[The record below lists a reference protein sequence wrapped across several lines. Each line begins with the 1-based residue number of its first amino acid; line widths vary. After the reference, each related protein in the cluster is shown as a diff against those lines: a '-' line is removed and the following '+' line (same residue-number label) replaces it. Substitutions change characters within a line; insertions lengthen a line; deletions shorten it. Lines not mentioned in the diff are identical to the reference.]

1 MTNNSTTRQ
10 IQKYD
15 FHGDTLDVIPD
26 GDRLHIGIRAVCEAL
41 GVDVSRQLKKL
52 KAKPW
57 ACVDMK
63 ATQIE
68 GDDQTR
74 QIATIDLRSLPMW
87 LATIEPSR
95 CRADVREKLALYQVE
110 CAAVLA
116 AHFLPRVMPQ
126 PDAPPLLAQF
136 VETLQAMRG
145 QIEALSAEVAT
156 LRAAGQGRTC
166 LGNGAARLHVLDP
179 LKQIA
184 AIEARAIGKTDDRA
198 LRRMRKLAEDTL
210 RERLAYPRDGG
221 QAWAMFPT
229 ARLGDLHCALVRM
242 MHDARKRADIAAPR
256 PMQGSFFL
264 NDAAGATVALAKPN

>member
-1 MTNNSTTRQ
+1 MPNDSTTKQ

-26 GDRLHIGIRAVCEAL
+26 GDRLHVGVRAVCEAL
-41 GVDVSRQLKKL
+41 GVDTSGQLQRL
-52 KAKPW
+52 KRKPW
-57 ACVDMK
+57 AVMGVISTTASDGKTYDMS
-63 ATQIE
+63 A
-68 GDDQTR
+68 
-74 QIATIDLRSLPMW
+74 IDLRSLPMW

-116 AHFLPRVMPQ
+116 EHFLPRVMPQ
-126 PDAPPLLAQF
+126 PDVTPLLAQ
-136 VETLQAMRG
+136 VAELV
-145 QIEALSAEVAT
+145 QIVGALSAEVAT

-184 AIEARAIGKTDDRA
+184 AIEARAMGKTDDRA
-198 LRRMRKLAEDTL
+198 TRRMRKLAEDTL
-210 RERLAYPRDGG
+210 RERLAYPREGG

-229 ARLGDLHCALVRM
+229 VRLGDLHCALVRM
-242 MHDARKRADIAAPR
+242 LHDARKRADIAAPR
-256 PMQGSFFL
+256 ATQLRLVANENGSKK
-264 NDAAGATVALAKPN
+264 AV

>member
-1 MTNNSTTRQ
+1 MPNDSTTKQ

-26 GDRLHIGIRAVCEAL
+26 GDRLHVGIRAVCEAL
-41 GVDVSRQLKKL
+41 GVDSSGQLQRL
-52 KAKPW
+52 KRKPW
-57 ACVDMK
+57 ATMGVISAVAEDGK
-63 ATQIE
+63 
-68 GDDQTR
+68 TR
-74 QIATIDLRSLPMW
+74 EMSAVDLRSLPMW

-95 CRADVREKLALYQVE
+95 CRVDVREKLTVYQIE

-116 AHFLPRVMPQ
+116 AHFLPRAAPQ
-126 PDAPPLLAQF
+126 PDASPLLAQF
-136 VETLQAMRG
+136 VETLQAMQG

-184 AIEARAIGKTDDRA
+184 AIEARAMGKTDDRA
-198 LRRMRKLAEDTL
+198 MRRMRKLAEDTL

-229 ARLGDLHCALVRM
+229 VRLGDLHCALVRM
-242 MHDARKRADIAAPR
+242 LHDARKRADIAAPR
-256 PMQGSFFL
+256 ATQLRLVANENGSKK
-264 NDAAGATVALAKPN
+264 AG

>member
-1 MTNNSTTRQ
+1 MANDSTTKQ

-26 GDRLHIGIRAVCEAL
+26 GDRLHVGIRAVCEAL
-41 GVDVSRQLKKL
+41 GVDFSTQLQKL
-52 KAKPW
+52 KEKPW
-57 ACVDMK
+57 ASVGFIP
-63 ATQIE
+63 TQIE

-74 QIATIDLRSLPMW
+74 QIATVDLRSLPMW
-87 LATIEPSR
+87 LATISTSKV
-95 CRADVREKLALYQVE
+95 ATALREKLERYQLE

-116 AHFLPRVMPQ
+116 EHFFPRVAPQ
-126 PDAPPLLAQF
+126 PDTSPLLAQF
-136 VETLQAMRG
+136 VETLQAMQG

-184 AIEARAIGKTDDRA
+184 AIEARAMGKTDDRA
-198 LRRMRKLAEDTL
+198 MRRMRKLAEDTL

-229 ARLGDLHCALVRM
+229 VRLGDLHCALVRM
-242 MHDARKRADIAAPR
+242 LHDARKRADIAAPR
-256 PMQGSFFL
+256 ATQLRLVANENGSKK
-264 NDAAGATVALAKPN
+264 AG

>member
-1 MTNNSTTRQ
+1 MANDSTTKQ

-26 GDRLHIGIRAVCEAL
+26 GDRLHVGIRAVCEAL
-41 GVDVSRQLKKL
+41 GVATSGQLQRL
-52 KAKPW
+52 KRKPW
-57 ACVDMK
+57 AVMGVISTTASDGKTYDMS
-63 ATQIE
+63 A
-68 GDDQTR
+68 
-74 QIATIDLRSLPMW
+74 IDLRSLPMW

-116 AHFLPRVMPQ
+116 EHFFPRVAPQ
-126 PDAPPLLAQF
+126 PDTSPLLAQF
-136 VETLQAMRG
+136 VETLQAMQG

-184 AIEARAIGKTDDRA
+184 AIEARAMGKADKVA

-229 ARLGDLHCALVRM
+229 ARLGDLHCALVRL

-256 PMQGSFFL
+256 ATQLRLVANENGSKK
-264 NDAAGATVALAKPN
+264 AG